1 MGYVLVT
8 GATGLVGSNLC
19 KTLVE
24 KGYKVKALVRES
36 SDKSFLN
43 TLNIDYVY
51 ADLRNLEK
59 LKEAL
64 KGIEKV
70 FHCAAQVGVLET
82 FDHDH
87 ASTNIQGTRNLL
99 EASVFNHVRKF
110 IYVSTLGVLGIL
122 KDHYND
128 KEDSP
133 YIKVGNPYYD
143 TKIDAERLVLNYYN
157 DKNLPVVVLRPGF
170 IYGPRDRNGL
180 PNLMP
185 YLLRRKIVY
194 VGSGNNDIALTSVKN
209 LVSSMI
215 LAAEKEE
222 AEGNVYNITDDQGIT
237 ANQFLKELCNILQIP
252 EPRIHLPIPVAASLA
267 RTVEGV
273 SRLLDKDSQLNEY
286 TVALISNNH
295 HFDVSKARNELGY
308 TPSENFSEDLKEA
321 ISWYLENH
329 SKEIKKAE
337 KSVKITKL
345 TIASSMV
352 AVAALGLL
360 YIRNKS
366 RTNEAL

>member
-19 KTLVE
+19 KLLVE
-24 KGYKVKALVRES
+24 KGYKVKALVREK
-36 SDKSFLN
+36 SDKSFLD
-43 TLNIDYVY
+43 TLKIDYAY
-51 ADLRNLEK
+51 ADLRNIEK
-59 LKEAL
+59 LKEGL
-64 KGIEKV
+64 KGVEKV

-99 EASVFNHVRKF
+99 EASVFNHVKKF

-180 PNLMP
+180 PYLMP
-185 YLLRRKIVY
+185 YLLRRQLVY
-194 VGSGNNDIALTSVKN
+194 VGTGNNDIALTGVKN
-209 LVSSMI
+209 LVNAMV

-222 AEGNVYNITDDQGIT
+222 AEGQVYNITDDQGIT
-237 ANQFLKELCNILQIP
+237 ANQFLKEMCNILQIP

-295 HFDVSKARNELGY
+295 HFDVSKARKELGY
-308 TPSENFSEDLKEA
+308 NPSETFSEDLKEA
-321 ISWYLENH
+321 IDWYLENH
-329 SKEIKKAE
+329 STEIRKAE

-345 TIASSMV
+345 TLASSIV
-352 AVAALGLL
+352 AIATLSFL
-360 YIRNKS
+360 YIRNRKS
-366 RTNEAL
+366 AVS